1 MEKRSFYLQFVCI
14 IILLSFLFF
23 SSESAD
29 HVTANHSKTPKLKEK
44 SAMQQKYLGE
54 SKVSAIQN
62 PPPPAY
68 KAIGSRSPPGGTP

>member
-1 MEKRSFYLQFVCI
+1 
-14 IILLSFLFF
+14 
-23 SSESAD
+23 
-29 HVTANHSKTPKLKEK
+29 
-44 SAMQQKYLGE
+44 MQQKYLGE